1 MAEALYFSDSYNV
14 SRLKFRGLLGA
25 IQQHWPSARLET
37 VPMPSEQYTVDIIAS
52 EPRKNDQLLLVT
64 TGQHG
69 VEGYAGGAFL
79 QLLAREYLDKLDP
92 KRTGLILIHAI
103 NPWGMA
109 HFRRVNENNVDLNRN
124 FIRDDWQQFTD
135 LNKDYPRLR
144 FLLEPGPLAEKGGE
158 VAFYRRVARALVKVG
173 SGGIK
178 RALTLGQYQFNNG
191 LYYGGLSYQPAVVW
205 LIDFYKGIL
214 AENKHILHLDI
225 HTGYGPANRMTIV
238 NSFLEPRDTE
248 ALKKQIGYDL
258 IVKADPEGFYDMQGD
273 MIDYICWL
281 KQEQFAAT
289 KLYSTCF
296 EFGTLGDSL
305 GGLFKSLRAL
315 IEENQLW
322 QLGNLETIKSDA
334 IKKQFQEAFFPSS
347 HTWRQRVL
355 TDSRS
360 ALTGILASEGFIR

>member
-1 MAEALYFSDSYNV
+1 MTEPLYFSDSYDV
-14 SRLKFRGLLGA
+14 SRLKFRGLLET
-25 IQQHWPSARLET
+25 IQQRWPSARLET

-52 EPRKNDQLLLVT
+52 EPRQNDQLLLVT

-79 QLLAREYLDKLDP
+79 QLLVREYLDKLDP
-92 KRTGLILIHAI
+92 RRTGLVLLHAI

-124 FIRDDWQQFTD
+124 FIRDDWQQFSD

-144 FLLEPGPLAEKGGE
+144 FLLEPGPLPEKGGGA
-158 VAFYRRVARALVKVG
+158 AFYRRVARALFKAG

-178 RALTLGQYQFNNG
+178 RALTLGQYQFAKG
-191 LYYGGLSYQPAVVW
+191 LYYGGASYQPAVAW

-214 AENKHILHLDI
+214 AGNKHVLHLDI

-238 NSFLEPRDTE
+238 NSFLEHRDTE
-248 ALKKQIGYDL
+248 ALKKRIGYDL

-281 KQEQFAAT
+281 QQTQFAAT

-296 EFGTLGDSL
+296 EFGTLGDSF

-322 QLGNLETIKSDA
+322 QQGSQQTVRADG

-347 HTWRQRVL
+347 PLWRQGVL
-355 TDSRS
+355 ADSRR
-360 ALTGILASEGFIR
+360 ALAGVLASEGFCG